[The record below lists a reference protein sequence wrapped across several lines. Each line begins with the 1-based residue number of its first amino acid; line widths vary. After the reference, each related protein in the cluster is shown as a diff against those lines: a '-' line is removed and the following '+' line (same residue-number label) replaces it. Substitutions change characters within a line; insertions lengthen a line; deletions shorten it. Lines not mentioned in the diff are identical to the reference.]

1 MTKRLKHCHNVHD
14 FRRLARRR
22 LPGPIFDYIDGGADD
37 EVTQR
42 RNSQAF
48 EEWDLV
54 PAVLTGSNG
63 VDMSTSVMGQ
73 TLQMPLI
80 LSPTALQRIFHHEGE
95 LAVARAA
102 EKFGIFVSLSS
113 LGTVSIEE
121 LGRTIKS
128 PKLFQLYVHKDK
140 GLNDSMIE
148 RCTEAGFEA
157 LALTV
162 DTVVGGNRERDLR
175 TGFTSPPKLTP
186 SSTLSFALH
195 PGWSANYLFRSRF
208 ELPQLQNHVREG
220 TSVAVR
226 VGEYFER
233 MLDPSIDW
241 RTAEN
246 IRSKWDGAFCL
257 KGVMSADDARRAVDV
272 GADAIMVSNHG
283 GRQLDGARAPLDQ
296 LCEIMDAVEGRLE
309 VICDGGIRRGTH
321 VLKALS
327 LGARCCSVG
336 RLYLYALA
344 AAGQAGVERMLSLMR
359 TEIERDMKLMGVGR
373 PDQLSRQYIRASR
386 PICRPALD

>member
-1 MTKRLKHCHNVHD
+1 MKRLKHCHNVHD
-14 FRRLARRR
+14 FRSLARRH
-22 LPGPIFDYIDGGADD
+22 LPRPIFDYIDGGADD

-54 PAVLTGSNG
+54 PAVLAGGNG
-63 VDMSTSVMGQ
+63 VDMSTSIMGQ
-73 TLQMPLI
+73 IIQMPLI
-80 LSPTALQRIFHHEGE
+80 LSPTALQRMFHHEGE

-102 EKFGIFVSLSS
+102 EKFGIFVGLSS

-121 LGRTIKS
+121 IGRTIKS
-128 PKLFQLYVHKDK
+128 PKLFQLYLHKDK
-140 GLNDSMIE
+140 GLNNSMIE
-148 RCTEAGFEA
+148 RCKEAGFEA

-186 SSTLSFALH
+186 SSTLSFVLH
-195 PGWSANYLFRSRF
+195 PRWSANYLFRSRF
-208 ELPQLQNHVREG
+208 ELPQLQNHVEEG

-241 RTAEN
+241 RTAED

-344 AAGQAGVERMLSLMR
+344 AAGQAGVERVLSLMR

-386 PICRPALD
+386 SVCRPALD

>member
-1 MTKRLKHCHNVHD
+1 
-14 FRRLARRR
+14 
-22 LPGPIFDYIDGGADD
+22 
-37 EVTQR
+37 
-42 RNSQAF
+42 
-48 EEWDLV
+48 
-54 PAVLTGSNG
+54 
-63 VDMSTSVMGQ
+63 
-73 TLQMPLI
+73 
-80 LSPTALQRIFHHEGE
+80 
-95 LAVARAA
+95 
-102 EKFGIFVSLSS
+102 
-113 LGTVSIEE
+113 
-121 LGRTIKS
+121 
-128 PKLFQLYVHKDK
+128 
-140 GLNDSMIE
+140 MIE
-148 RCTEAGFEA
+148 RCKEAGFEA

-195 PGWSANYLFRSRF
+195 PLWSANYLFRSRF
-208 ELPQLQNHVREG
+208 ELPQLQDHVEEG

-344 AAGQAGVERMLSLMR
+344 AAGQAGVERVLSLMR
-359 TEIERDMKLMGVGR
+359 AEIERDMKLMGVGR

-386 PICRPALD
+386 SVCCPALD